1 MMNRNVLLALTLVV
15 GSWLLGAACGSSTS
29 PSPAPKAADVTVS
42 IVANAGAN
50 SFSPNPVTVTAGQTI
65 SWKNNDSIV
74 HQITQDANQF
84 STANVSN
91 GAATSAI
98 TLTTKGTIT
107 YHCGIHPTM
116 TGTIT
121 VQ

>member
-1 MMNRNVLLALTLVV
+1 MMNKNVALSLALVI

-29 PSPAPKAADVTVS
+29 PSPAPNADVTVS
-42 IVANAGAN
+42 INAN
-50 SFSPNPVTVTAGQTI
+50 SGSNSFAPNPVTVTAGQTV
-65 SWKNNDSIV
+65 SWKNNDSDV
-74 HQITQDANQF
+74 HQITQDANTF
-84 STANVSN
+84 STSNVSK

-98 TLTTKGTIT
+98 TMSTKGTFT
-107 YHCGIHPTM
+107 YHCGIHPSM